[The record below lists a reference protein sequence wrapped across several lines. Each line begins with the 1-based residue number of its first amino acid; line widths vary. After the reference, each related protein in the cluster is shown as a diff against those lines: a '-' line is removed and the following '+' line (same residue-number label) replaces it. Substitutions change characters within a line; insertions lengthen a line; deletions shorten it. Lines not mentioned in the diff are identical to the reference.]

1 MSNVI
6 KIKRGLDIKLKQND
20 FNESVQPVGVTRYAV
35 KPTDFHGLVPRL
47 LVREGDAVRAGDA
60 LFADKACPEVRIVSP
75 VSGTVEAVVRGD
87 KRKLLEIV
95 VAEDTAAGQVSVEKL
110 APAAASREQVSAW
123 MLKYGFWPML
133 RQRPYAIVANPQDT
147 PKAVFV
153 SGFDSA
159 PLAPAYEKILAGRAD
174 DLQAGLDALARLTD
188 GKVHLS
194 EHANQGENTVF
205 HTLKGVELHTFSGPH
220 PAGSIGVQIHHVDA
234 VNKGETVWYMNPQDV
249 AAMGRTMRT
258 GAFDASRVVAVT
270 GSEVTTPGYVAVKY
284 GACLSFLT
292 SCLAGDHVRVVSGNV
307 LTGEKVA
314 ADGFLGFYDHQ
325 VTVIPEGDYY
335 EFMGWL
341 APGFGK
347 FSFSRLFPACLCRK
361 HAYRMDT
368 NMHGAHRAFV
378 MTGQYEKVVPMD
390 IYPVQLL
397 KAILAEDIER
407 MEQLGIY
414 EVAEEDFA
422 LCEVICTSK
431 MDVQSILRR
440 GIDLMI
446 KEMN

>member
-6 KIKRGLDIKLKQND
+6 KIKRGLDLKLKANAFND
-20 FNESVQPVGVTRYAV
+20 SVRTAEVTRFAV
-35 KPTDFHGLVPRL
+35 KPTDFFGLVPRL
-47 LVREGDAVRAGDA
+47 LVREGDAVKAGTP
-60 LFADKACPEVRIVSP
+60 LFADKVRPGVNIVSP
-75 VSGTVEAVVRGD
+75 VSGTVEAVVRGE
-87 KRKLLEIV
+87 KRKLLEV
-95 VAEDTAAGQVSVEKL
+95 VVKADGAGESLQI
-110 APAAASREQVSAW
+110 PALAASADKKAVTEW
-123 MLKYGFWPML
+123 MMQYGFWAML
-133 RQRPYAIVANPQDT
+133 RQRPYAVIANPEDA
-147 PKAVFV
+147 PKAVFI
-153 SGFDSA
+153 SCFDSA
-159 PLAPAYEKILAGRAD
+159 PFAPAYEKILADRAA
-174 DLQAGLDALARLTD
+174 DLQAGIDALARLTN

-194 EHANQGENTVF
+194 LHASQGGNTVF
-205 HTLKGVELHTFSGPH
+205 AGLKGVEFHTFDGPH
-220 PAGSIGVQIHHVDA
+220 PAGSIGVQIHHIDA
-234 VNKGETVWYMNPQDV
+234 VNKGESVWYMNPQDV
-249 AAMGRTMRT
+249 AAMGRTMLT
-258 GAFDASRVVAVT
+258 GAFFADRIIAVN
-270 GSEVTTPGYVAVKY
+270 GSEVKEPGYFKVPY
-284 GACLSFLT
+284 GACLEFTADNIVPGS
-292 SCLAGDHVRVVSGNV
+292 VRIISGNV

-314 ADGFLGFYDHQ
+314 AGGFLGFYDHQ

-335 EFMGWL
+335 EFMGWI

-368 NMHGAHRAFV
+368 NLHGAHRAFV

-422 LCEVICTSK
+422 LCEVVCTSK
-431 MDVQSILRR
+431 MEVQRILRQ

-446 KEMN
+446 KEMC